1 MTPTVQGETLVY
13 RQDGQDLL
21 LPVDT
26 VAWFAWLETA
36 STFSF
41 VSETGRFTARRE
53 QAGHKRGGWYWKA
66 YRKQHGKLSSR
77 YLGKSETVTLAR
89 LQTVAQALAD
99 ALVETAPDTDADA
112 AVLPAQ
118 AAAQRLRSD
127 ALTPLLATK
136 LHRPLLRANLVR
148 RPHLAERL
156 TQGVMGPLTLVSAP
170 AGFGKTTLLA
180 QWLAESGMPV
190 AWLSLE
196 PGDNEPVRFLSYLIA
211 ALQTLDPHLGA
222 EALTLLQMPQQARTE
237 TVLTMLTN
245 DVGSYG
251 HDGGDFVLILDDYHV
266 IDAKPVD
273 LALTFL
279 VEHLP
284 PQMHLI
290 IATREDPLLPLAR
303 LRARGELTELRAA
316 DLRFTPSEAA
326 EFLNS
331 VMGLNLSPGNIAALE
346 DRTEGWIAGLQ
357 LAALSM
363 RGREDIPEFIR
374 AFTGDHRYIL
384 DYLVEEV
391 LTRQPEPV
399 RSFLLQTAI
408 LDRLSG
414 LLCDAVTGQ
423 EKGNV
428 RLEAL
433 EHGNFFVVALDDTRH
448 WYRYHHLFAE
458 VLSAHL
464 LAEQPDQV
472 ATLHRRASEW
482 YERHGSAVDAIRHA
496 LSACDF
502 ARAADLVELG
512 VLAMLRSR
520 QEATLLDWLKVL
532 PDEVLRCRPVLSVAY
547 AHVLLSSGE
556 REGVEERLRDAE
568 RWLDTTAEMRGLASA
583 PAATMVVVDEEEFG
597 HLPAT
602 IAIARAGL
610 ALTRGDVQGTVT
622 YARRALDLAPEDAHL
637 TRGSAAALLGLASWT
652 SGDLEAAH
660 RSYADGIA
668 SLQKAG
674 NISDSL
680 GCAIAV
686 ADIQMVQG
694 RLHEVMHT
702 YERALQRALE
712 QGTPPLRGTADM
724 YVGMSGLHRERN
736 DLHTATQ
743 HLLRSKELGEHTGLP
758 QNRYRWCVAMA
769 RIREA
774 QGDLNSALDL
784 LGEAER
790 LYVGD
795 FSPNVRPIAASVSR
809 VWVAQ
814 GNVGEALD
822 WVRERGLSVSDE
834 PSYLREFEHITLA
847 RVLLARSTSNRADRS
862 IHEAVG
868 LLERLLQAA
877 EEGERTGSVIEI
889 LVLQALAHQRQGDI
903 PAALRPLSQALSL
916 AEPEGYVRMFVDEG
930 PPMALLLEAA
940 AKHGIAPNYV
950 RHLLTA
956 FGCAS
961 DSTPVKQGLIEP
973 LSERELE
980 VLRLLATGLNG
991 PEIARELV
999 VSLNTMR
1006 THTKNIYSKLGVNDR
1021 RAAVRRAKELDLF
1034 S

>member
-1 MTPTVQGETLVY
+1 MTPI
-13 RQDGQDLL
+13 
-21 LPVDT
+21 
-26 VAWFAWLETA
+26 
-36 STFSF
+36 
-41 VSETGRFTARRE
+41 
-53 QAGHKRGGWYWKA
+53 
-66 YRKQHGKLSSR
+66 
-77 YLGKSETVTLAR
+77 
-89 LQTVAQALAD
+89 
-99 ALVETAPDTDADA
+99 
-112 AVLPAQ
+112 
-118 AAAQRLRSD
+118 
-127 ALTPLLATK
+127 LATK
-136 LHRPLLRANLVR
+136 LYLPRLRPNMVSRPRLIARLNEGQHRK
-148 RPHLAERL
+148 
-156 TQGVMGPLTLVSAP
+156 LTLIAAP
-170 AGFGKTTLLA
+170 AGFGKTTLVSA
-180 QWLAESGMPV
+180 WVEGIEQPT
-190 AWLSLE
+190 AWLSLDE
-196 PGDNEPVRFLSYLIA
+196 GENDPTRFLAYLVT
-211 ALQTLDPHLGA
+211 ALQTIAATLGEGVLDVLQSSQPPPP
-222 EALTLLQMPQQARTE
+222 EAILTALLNEITTLPDQ
-237 TVLTMLTN
+237 
-245 DVGSYG
+245 
-251 HDGGDFVLILDDYHV
+251 FVLVLDDYHL

-273 LALTFL
+273 MALTYL

-284 PQMHLI
+284 PQMHLV

-331 VMGLNLSPGNIAALE
+331 VMGLNLSPGDIAALE

-399 RSFLLQTAI
+399 RRFLLQTSI

-414 LLCDAVTGQ
+414 SLCDAVTDQ

-472 ATLHRRASEW
+472 AMLHRRASEW
-482 YERHGSAVDAIRHA
+482 YEQHGSTADAIRHA
-496 LSACDF
+496 LAACDF

-512 VLAMLRSR
+512 VVAMLRSR
-520 QEATLLDWLKVL
+520 QEAILLDWLTVL

-547 AHVLLSSGE
+547 AHVLLASGK
-556 REGVEERLRDAE
+556 REGIEERLRDAE
-568 RWLDTTAEMRGLASA
+568 RWLDTTAEMRGRPDA
-583 PAATMVVVDEEEFG
+583 PAAAMVVVDEEEFR

-610 ALTRGDVQGTVT
+610 ALARGDVPGTVT
-622 YARRALDLAPEDAHL
+622 YARRALDLAPKNAHL

-660 RSYADGIA
+660 RSYADGRA

-674 NISDSL
+674 NISDAL

-694 RLHEVMHT
+694 RLHEAMRT

-712 QGTPPLRGTADM
+712 QGTPTLRGTADM
-724 YVGMSGLHRERN
+724 YVGMSGLYRERN

-743 HLLRSKELGEHTGLP
+743 HLLRSKDLGEHTGLP

-774 QGDLNSALDL
+774 QGDRDSALDL
-784 LGEAER
+784 LHEAER

-795 FSPNVRPIAASVSR
+795 FSPDVRPIAASVSR

-847 RVLLARSTSNRADRS
+847 RVLLARSTSNRADSS
-862 IHEAVG
+862 IREAMG

-877 EEGERTGSVIEI
+877 EEGERTGSIIEI
-889 LVLQALAHQRQGDI
+889 LVLQTLANLLQGDI
-903 PAALRPLSQALSL
+903 PAALVPLQQALTL

-930 PPMALLLEAA
+930 LPMALLLEAA

-950 RHLLTA
+950 RYLLTA
-956 FGCAS
+956 FGSAE
-961 DSTPVKQGLIEP
+961 DRTPVQQGLIEP

-1021 RAAVRRAKELDLF
+1021 RAAVHRAKELDLF